1 MSTVAVLGGYGT
13 FGARVSRDLA
23 GRGQRVIVAGRD
35 PRRAE
40 ALARALGPEHAGV
53 GADARELAA
62 CRRAIRG
69 AAVAVVCAGPFSALG
84 GAPARAALEEGTH
97 YVDIAD
103 DRAYIRGLRDLDAE
117 FRRARLCAA
126 YGCSSLPAVSSALAL
141 SVLGEG
147 DRPRRARV
155 TLYIGSANPKGE
167 ASVRAMVERLGRD
180 VRTADGA
187 QPGFGDP
194 LTIPLPPPFGPRTAY
209 TFDGPEHDL
218 FPLLLGA
225 SAVDV
230 RVGFELPFAS
240 AGFALLARTGA
251 HWGRRT
257 AALLARLAALAPAI
271 GTSGGVVL
279 VELEWSDGRHA
290 SRALVADEGGQRMAA
305 LPCALIA
312 HALAAGPS
320 PVVGVHP
327 PTDVV
332 APSALLAALEA
343 AGMRVVSG

>member
-23 GRGQRVIVAGRD
+23 GRGHRVIVAGRD

-40 ALARALGPEHAGV
+40 ALARALGPEHAGI
-53 GADARELAA
+53 GADVRELGA

-69 AAVAVVCAGPFSALG
+69 TGVAVLCAGPFSALG

-103 DRAYIRGLRDLDAE
+103 DRAYIRGLRGLDAQ
-117 FRRARLCAA
+117 FRGARLCAA

-141 SVLGEG
+141 SLVGTN
-147 DRPRRARV
+147 DRPQGARV

-180 VRTADGA
+180 VPTADGA
-187 QPGFGDP
+187 RPGFGDP
-194 LTIPLPPPFGPRTAY
+194 QTIPLPRPFGPRTAY

-218 FPLLLGA
+218 FPALLGV

-230 RVGFELPFAS
+230 RVGFELPLAN
-240 AGFALLARTGA
+240 ALFALLARTGA

-257 AALLARLAALAPAI
+257 AAVLARVACLAPAI
-271 GTSGGVVL
+271 GTSGGAVL
-279 VELEWSDGRHA
+279 VELTWGGGRRA
-290 SRALVADEGGQRMAA
+290 TRALVADEGGQRMAA
-305 LPCALIA
+305 LPCAVIA
-312 HALAAGPS
+312 HALAAGPP
-320 PVVGVHP
+320 PVVGVHA